1 MPRTYVDNS
10 MNRSLGRVG
19 MAHGSM
25 PVSRSGG
32 GGGSSYSGGGGS
44 YGGGGSSYSSGSI
57 FGGGNTKTYVDNA
70 SNRSLGRVGM
80 PHGSMPVS
88 RSSGSSYSS
97 GSIFGG
103 GNTKTYVD
111 NASNR
116 SLGRVGMP
124 HGSMPV
130 SRSSGSSYSSGDTS
144 SKTYV
149 DNSSNRSLGRVG
161 MPLGSMVVSKSGSS
175 DNSSRASSSGTK
187 SYVDNSY
194 NRSIGRVG
202 LEHGTAVISG
212 KSPMSYRENVFNDSG
227 IGASFFES
235 PSPSPAAK
243 VYKDNPLNRSLG
255 RVGLPHGSAVH
266 SRNSFAPASPV
277 TKKYVDNAFNRSK
290 GRVGKP
296 LGSMSISR
304 KSKTTSGASDIY
316 RNYMRNPVREI
327 DFPRME
333 IDEEQQ
339 YEACDVAL
347 GLIHRMEEVMRWQK
361 ETSTTRDP
369 YTSDRVLQNY
379 RGTKID
385 FKDIEIMQK
394 IGSGGFGDV
403 HFAKWKGT
411 VVAAKKLRVQRVSK
425 RRLKEFTDEIFLLC
439 ELEHPNIVKFIGA
452 SVVTP
457 NLCIVM
463 EYMQM
468 SLFDALHIKD
478 DVEFSEEEKIEIIQ
492 HTALGLEYL
501 HDANIAH
508 CDMKS
513 QNVLLDYVAGE
524 TLVAKITDFG
534 LSIMKNETET
544 STSAGGD
551 YIRNIGTPRYSSPE
565 NLRGEVL
572 QLRDLKMS
580 DMYSYSL
587 IVFEVCC
594 EDEPFYKLTYQ
605 QLRKQVGELGLTPE
619 IPSDVS
625 LHSNVLRLLNKCW
638 DREPRRRPTSKR
650 FAEDAL
656 QFDSIYQI
664 D

>member
-1 MPRTYVDNS
+1 MLGMYVNNS

-19 MAHGSM
+19 MVNVSM
-25 PVSRSGG
+25 PVSRLGG
-32 GGGSSYSGGGGS
+32 GGGRSYSGGGGS
-44 YGGGGSSYSSGSI
+44 YGGGGSSYGGDGSSYSSSDR
-57 FGGGNTKTYVDNA
+57 GGNTKTYVDNS

-88 RSSGSSYSS
+88 RSSGS
-97 GSIFGG
+97 
-103 GNTKTYVD
+103 GN
-111 NASNR
+111 
-116 SLGRVGMP
+116 
-124 HGSMPV
+124 
-130 SRSSGSSYSSGDTS
+130 YSSGDTS

-149 DNSSNRSLGRVG
+149 DNSSYRSKVESECHMVAWSFQEVAQVIIRVKHLAVEPQN
-161 MPLGSMVVSKSGSS
+161 MTITHTTEALNEFDWNMV
-175 DNSSRASSSGTK
+175 
-187 SYVDNSY
+187 
-194 NRSIGRVG
+194 
-202 LEHGTAVISG
+202 L
-212 KSPMSYRENVFNDSG
+212 
-227 IGASFFES
+227 
-235 PSPSPAAK
+235 
-243 VYKDNPLNRSLG
+243 LWQ
-255 RVGLPHGSAVH
+255 VGLPHGAVVH
-266 SRNSFAPASPV
+266 SINTSSQASPAFM
-277 TKKYVDNAFNRSK
+277 KYVDNAFTRSK

-296 LGSMSISR
+296 FGSMPISR
-304 KSKTTSGASDIY
+304 KI
-316 RNYMRNPVREI
+316 REI
-327 DFPRME
+327 DFSKMG

-339 YEACDVAL
+339 YEACDVAPN
-347 GLIHRMEEVMRWQK
+347 LIHRMEEVMRWQK
-361 ETSTTRDP
+361 ETSTTHEP
-369 YTSDRVLQNY
+369 HTSDRVLQNY

-403 HFAKWKGT
+403 HFAKWKRT
-411 VVAAKKLRVQRVSK
+411 VVAAKNLRVQRVSK

-478 DVEFSEEEKIEIIQ
+478 DVEFSEREKIEIIQ

-501 HDANIAH
+501 HDAIIAH

-534 LSIMKNETET
+534 LSMMKNETET

-551 YIRNIGTPRYSSPE
+551 YVRNIGTPRYSSPE
-565 NLRGEVL
+565 NLRGDYL
-572 QLRDLKMS
+572 HFRDLMMS

-587 IVFEVCC
+587 IVFEVSC
-594 EDEPFYKLTYQ
+594 EEEPFYKLNYP

-619 IPSDVS
+619 IPHDVS
-625 LHSNVLRLLNKCW
+625 LHSNVLSLLNKCW
-638 DREPRRRPTSKR
+638 DREPRRRPTAKL
-650 FAEDAL
+650 FAEYAL
-656 QFDSIYQI
+656 QFDAIYQI
-664 D
+664 N

>member
-1 MPRTYVDNS
+1 MSKTYVNNS

-44 YGGGGSSYSSGSI
+44 SYGGGGSSYSSGSSY
-57 FGGGNTKTYVDNA
+57 GGGNTKTYVDNS

-88 RSSGSSYSS
+88 RSSGSGNYSS
-97 GSIFGG
+97 GDSSS
-103 GNTKTYVD
+103 KTYVD

-124 HGSMPV
+124 
-130 SRSSGSSYSSGDTS
+130 
-144 SKTYV
+144 
-149 DNSSNRSLGRVG
+149 
-161 MPLGSMVVSKSGSS
+161 LGSMVVSRSGSS
-175 DNSSRASSSGTK
+175 NNSSQASSSGTK

-202 LEHGTAVISG
+202 LEHGTAVVSG

-227 IGASFFES
+227 IGASFHGS
-235 PSPSPAAK
+235 PSPSSAAK
-243 VYKDNPLNRSLG
+243 VYKDNPFNRRLG
-255 RVGLPHGSAVH
+255 RVGLPHGTAVH
-266 SRNSFAPASPV
+266 SRNSSSQASPA
-277 TKKYVDNAFNRSK
+277 TKKYVDNALNRSK

-296 LGSMSISR
+296 LGSMPISR
-304 KSKTTSGASDIY
+304 RSTITSGASDIY
-316 RNYMRNPVREI
+316 RNYMRNPGREI
-327 DFPRME
+327 DFSRME

-347 GLIHRMEEVMRWQK
+347 SLIHRMEEVMRWQK
-361 ETSTTRDP
+361 ETSTTREP
-369 YTSDRVLQNY
+369 HTSDRVLQNY

-385 FKDIEIMQK
+385 FNDIEIMQK

-478 DVEFSEEEKIEIIQ
+478 DVEFSESEKIEIIQ

-501 HDANIAH
+501 HDENIAH

-534 LSIMKNETET
+534 LSMMKNETET

-551 YIRNIGTPRYSSPE
+551 YVRNIGTPRYSSPE
-565 NLRGEVL
+565 NLRGEYL
-572 QLRDLKMS
+572 HLRDLMMS

-594 EDEPFYKLTYQ
+594 EEEPFYNLNYP

-619 IPSDVS
+619 IPPDVS
-625 LHSNVLRLLNKCW
+625 LHSNVLSLLNKCW
-638 DREPRRRPTSKR
+638 DREPRRRPNAKR
-650 FAEDAL
+650 FAEYAL
-656 QFDSIYQI
+656 QFDAIYQI
-664 D
+664 N